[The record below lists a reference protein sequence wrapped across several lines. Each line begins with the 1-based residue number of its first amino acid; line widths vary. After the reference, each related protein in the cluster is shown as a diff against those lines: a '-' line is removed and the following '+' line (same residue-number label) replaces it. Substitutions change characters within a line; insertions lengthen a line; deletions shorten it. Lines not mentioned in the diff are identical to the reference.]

1 MRGGDTDS
9 VQSFVTFSIYVNGSP
24 LALILNYNWGFREG
38 GVPFQ
43 SPPEGEVELQLPN
56 RGSMRGLGIRRG
68 VTLIVGGGFHGKST
82 LLEAL
87 QVLDGVNI
95 CNLDLIHISPGGC
108 VQPCARGWQRIC
120 GD

>member
-1 MRGGDTDS
+1 MLLQINLFKS
-9 VQSFVTFSIYVNGSP
+9 VLKFNC
-24 LALILNYNWGFREG
+24 GFREG

-56 RGSMRGLGIRRG
+56 RGSIRGLGIRRG

-87 QVLDGVNI
+87 QVLSSANI
-95 CNLDLIHISPGGC
+95 CISHTFQQVGVFNHVPGDGREF
-108 VQPCARGWQRIC
+108 VVTDPTAAKVRAEDGRPVTR
-120 GD
+120 